1 MSLLSLLLF
10 AHQKSRE
17 GRAGRLQFLPLW
29 WQEGGKE
36 GTSRCRMHY
45 EKKGGRGFSGCRF
58 RAQSEEGEREREK
71 GGNGKTTAHTTHSYQ
86 PTFSRFFRGNVFFR
100 APENNCRRRR
110 RFLLVSSPVI
120 LEEKRREPLSFFTH
134 RGILSLSS
142 SSSSSSPK
150 WCLLLQAP
158 KLTHRKREDN
168 NAFRHLLKGENCTNL
183 SSTYVHEEEEDVS

>member
-45 EKKGGRGFSGCRF
+45 EKKRREGGFSGCRF
-58 RAQSEEGEREREK
+58 RAESEEGEREREK

-134 RGILSLSS
+134 RGILSLLFF
-142 SSSSSSPK
+142 P
-150 WCLLLQAP
+150 LLLSSLFQP
-158 KLTHRKREDN
+158 KVVFVVTSAQTHTQK
-168 NAFRHLLKGENCTNL
+168 KGKIMPFVI
-183 SSTYVHEEEEDVS
+183 Y